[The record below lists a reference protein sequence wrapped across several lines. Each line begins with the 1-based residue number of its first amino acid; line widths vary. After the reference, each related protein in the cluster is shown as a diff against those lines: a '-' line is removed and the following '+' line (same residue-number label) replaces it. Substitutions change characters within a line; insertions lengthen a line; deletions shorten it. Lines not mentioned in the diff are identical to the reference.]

1 MYKRTM
7 VISADEKKVL
17 LARLEKARESKAAKA
32 AATKA
37 AKKETL
43 ADVKSSSANA
53 ERCER
58 SVAEPEPPAPA
69 PAPVVAPPPVP
80 EPAPIVPP
88 PPSEPIDIPI
98 VPDLVAASKKKPAKK
113 NKKIES
119 SDEDSDDEPVL
130 PPKMKGGTKQA
141 YMKIKIYKEP
151 KNAAAFQSLI
161 EAVQDEQQ
169 EEPEVATPPP
179 SSSIG
184 RSCRFAN
191 ANTNNNSMKKGAGV
205 VSAQELMRRAAM
217 EFFS

>member
-7 VISADEKKVL
+7 VISADDKKIL
-17 LARLEKARESKAAKA
+17 LARLEKARETKAAKA
-32 AATKA
+32 AAK
-37 AKKETL
+37 KKETL
-43 ADVKSSSANA
+43 ADVK
-53 ERCER
+53 
-58 SVAEPEPPAPA
+58 EPEPPA

-88 PPSEPIDIPI
+88 PPSEPIDIPA
-98 VPDLVAASKKKPAKK
+98 VPDLVAASKRKPAKK
-113 NKKIES
+113 KRVES

-130 PPKMKGGTKQA
+130 PPKKGAKKQA

-161 EAVQDEQQ
+161 EAVQDEQP
-169 EEPEVATPPP
+169 EEPEPEPAPVPA
-179 SSSIG
+179 SASIG

-191 ANTNNNSMKKGAGV
+191 ANANNMAMKKGTGV
-205 VSAQELMRRAAM
+205 ISAQELMRRAAM

>member
-1 MYKRTM
+1 M

-17 LARLEKARESKAAKA
+17 LARLEKARETKAAKA

-43 ADVKSSSANA
+43 ADVK
-53 ERCER
+53 
-58 SVAEPEPPAPA
+58 EPEPPAPA
-69 PAPVVAPPPVP
+69 PAPAPIVAPPPVP
-80 EPAPIVPP
+80 EPAPIVPS
-88 PPSEPIDIPI
+88 PPSDPIDIPA

-119 SDEDSDDEPVL
+119 SDDDSDDDAVL
-130 PPKMKGGTKQA
+130 PPKMKGGKKQA

-191 ANTNNNSMKKGAGV
+191 ANTNNNSMTKGAGV
-205 VSAQELMRRAAM
+205 VSAQEMMRRAAM

>member
-1 MYKRTM
+1 M

-17 LARLEKARESKAAKA
+17 LARLEKARETKAAKA
-32 AATKA
+32 AAK
-37 AKKETL
+37 KKETL
-43 ADVKSSSANA
+43 ADVK
-53 ERCER
+53 
-58 SVAEPEPPAPA
+58 EPEPPA

-80 EPAPIVPP
+80 EPTPAPPAPPIVP
-88 PPSEPIDIPI
+88 D

-113 NKKIES
+113 VVES
-119 SDEDSDDEPVL
+119 EDDDSDDSVVL
-130 PPKMKGGTKQA
+130 PPKKGKGKPA
-141 YMKIKIYKEP
+141 KAEKPKYMKIVLYKEP
-151 KNAAAFQSLI
+151 KNAAAFQQLM
-161 EAVQDEQQ
+161 EAVQDEQPE

>member
-1 MYKRTM
+1 M
-7 VISADEKKVL
+7 VISSSDKAIL
-17 LARLEKARESKAAKA
+17 LERLQKARETKAAKA

-43 ADVKSSSANA
+43 ADVK
-53 ERCER
+53 
-58 SVAEPEPPAPA
+58 EPEPPAPA
-69 PAPVVAPPPVP
+69 PAPTPVVAPPPVP

-88 PPSEPIDIPI
+88 PPSVPIDIPA

-113 NKKIES
+113 TKKVES
-119 SDEDSDDEPVL
+119 SDDDSDSDDEPVL
-130 PPKMKGGTKQA
+130 PPKMKGAKKQA